1 MKVSLIL
8 ASRNEEKYAESFF
21 ITLKNQT
28 RQPDEII
35 LIDSSTDRTPKIA
48 KPYVD
53 EIIFTKPKPIGFQRQ
68 LGVLNSTGDIIVF
81 TDLDALLF
89 PDWIEKLIKKF
100 ENYSVDVVR
109 GSVLYSEIKDKIPHE
124 ITIIHHCNTAYRR
137 KVLDEFPFDEKCVHD
152 DRDMN
157 ERVGKKYE
165 IYGAPLA
172 KVFHIGSF
180 EKTSIKEKVRR
191 YADADL
197 YLARKYKSLWM
208 YFRPIINDLICL
220 TEFRFKWAIYHF
232 WFYLR
237 GLV

>member
-1 MKVSLIL
+1 MFAKDFFQSL
-8 ASRNEEKYAESFF
+8 KTQ
-21 ITLKNQT
+21 TLK
-28 RQPDEII
+28 PDEII
-35 LIDSSTDRTPKIA
+35 LVDSSDMADRTLGIA
-48 KPYVD
+48 QQYISNMKVF
-53 EIIFTKPKPIGFQRQ
+53 FTHPFSVGAQRWVGIQ
-68 LGVLNSTGDIIVF
+68 QSSGDIIVF
-81 TDLDALLF
+81 TDLDAVLY
-89 PDWIEKLIKKF
+89 PDGFEKLVEKF
-100 ENYSVDVVR
+100 NDDSVNIVR
-109 GSVLYSEIKDKIPHE
+109 GSVLYKEIRNKIPHRL
-124 ITIIHHCNTAYRR
+124 TRIHHCNTAYRR

-191 YADADL
+191 YADVDL